1 MSVSR
6 GSPVELSTFPC
17 PSCEM
22 NSIPSPVGYAPDRR
36 GLMPIVSA
44 HWSCQLMCGE
54 VDQRQLV
61 MRAVLPLHS
70 FYSQDNVA
78 FIMDINRELSGVAL
92 LVAGWVRKTLIKVYM
107 Y

>member
-1 MSVSR
+1 M
-6 GSPVELSTFPC
+6 GH
-17 PSCEM
+17 
-22 NSIPSPVGYAPDRR
+22 APDRR

-54 VDQRQLV
+54 VDQRQQLV

-78 FIMDINRELSGVAL
+78 FIMDINGELSGVEPL
-92 LVAGWVRKTLIKVYM
+92 GPGWVRKTLKVH
-107 Y
+107 